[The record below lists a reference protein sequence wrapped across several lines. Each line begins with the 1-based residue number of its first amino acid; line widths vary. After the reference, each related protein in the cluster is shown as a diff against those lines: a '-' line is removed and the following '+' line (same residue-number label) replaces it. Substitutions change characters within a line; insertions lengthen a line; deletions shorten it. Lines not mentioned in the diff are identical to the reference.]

1 MIKGKWEAV
10 GLHCHLPFCSGG
22 LCFVFQ
28 EGGER
33 EMVSSEPG
41 EGEEGSCG
49 PGSLTLP
56 LASQA
61 LRSLGFKVGSP
72 VSFGQTPP
80 CLLKE

>member
-33 EMVSSEPG
+33 EMVSWEPG
-41 EGEEGSCG
+41 EGGRAVAG
-49 PGSLTLP
+49 PGPLTLP
-56 LASQA
+56 MAPQA
-61 LRSLGFKVGSP
+61 LRSLGFEVGP
-72 VSFGQTPP
+72 PASFGQIPP